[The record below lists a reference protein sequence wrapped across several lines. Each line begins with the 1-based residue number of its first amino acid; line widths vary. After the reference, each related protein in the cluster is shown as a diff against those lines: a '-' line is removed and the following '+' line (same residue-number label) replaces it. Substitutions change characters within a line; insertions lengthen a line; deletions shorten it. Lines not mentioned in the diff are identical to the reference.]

1 MTLLKAMN
9 TLINWV
15 AIKKS
20 IYWKNFNIFTT
31 NQFLSLNDR
40 KVRYLIVISSTT
52 WLTTVGNGS
61 VRLPKKMK

>member
-1 MTLLKAMN
+1 MTLFKAMN

-20 IYWKNFNIFTT
+20 TYWKNFNIFTT

-40 KVRYLIVISSTT
+40 KVRYLIVISSTA